1 MSRVQSLVF
10 AVGALDVGVGSGSSF
25 EVTPLGTDS
34 PELWY
39 LELQS
44 GPITASSGWAMP
56 PSSTCPAG
64 KQLL

>member
-39 LELQS
+39 FELQS
-44 GPITASSGWAMP
+44 GPIQVENSVFRLGYAS
-56 PSSTCPAG
+56 
-64 KQLL
+64 

>member
-10 AVGALDVGVGSGSSF
+10 AVGALDLGVGSGSSF

-39 LELQS
+39 FELQS
-44 GPITASSGWAMP
+44 GPIQVENSIFRLGYAP
-56 PSSTCPAG
+56 
-64 KQLL
+64 

>member
-39 LELQS
+39 FELQS
-44 GPITASSGWAMP
+44 GPIQVENSIFRLGYAS
-56 PSSTCPAG
+56 
-64 KQLL
+64 

>member
-25 EVTPLGTDS
+25 EVIPLGTDS

-39 LELQS
+39 FELQS
-44 GPITASSGWAMP
+44 GPIQVENSIFRLGYAS
-56 PSSTCPAG
+56 
-64 KQLL
+64 